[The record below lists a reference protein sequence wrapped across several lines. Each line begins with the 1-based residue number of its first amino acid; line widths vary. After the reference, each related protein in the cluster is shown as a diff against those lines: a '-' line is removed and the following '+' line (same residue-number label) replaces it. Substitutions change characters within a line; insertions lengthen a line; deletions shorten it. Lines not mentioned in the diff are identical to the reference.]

1 MLPQKL
7 VLLLL
12 LSGTIFY
19 HKEEGLSILDA
30 LYFCVTTLTTVGNA
44 EFVPQTN
51 IGKIFTIIYIFAGT
65 GLTFSVV
72 GRIAVG
78 IYLSKQRDN

>member
-1 MLPQKL
+1 M
-7 VLLLL
+7 
-12 LSGTIFY
+12 
-19 HKEEGLSILDA
+19 
-30 LYFCVTTLTTVGNA
+30 TTLTTVGNA
-44 EFVPQTN
+44 EFVPPTN

-65 GLTFSVV
+65 GLTFSVA